1 MNLTASLGT
10 WDVAGEVNGVT
21 LTGEGQSD
29 LTLSS
34 PGLDQLNRQLQLV
47 IYSSRSYQT
56 NTGDTGVTPWG
67 KVGVSNTAWNK
78 KKKKKKAANMGH
90 SWAVTRA
97 SLPHNVGISAG
108 PVGQGQREGAFVYL
122 GLVRARGKPELG
134 CVSPSG
140 HCGLPN
146 FRGLCLGA
154 CTLNLPPTE
163 AKGLDLLELPLLQ
176 QQSVIAPPVSPG
188 CVCRF
193 QVSHLPGILFP

>member
-67 KVGVSNTAWNK
+67 KVGVSNTAWDK
-78 KKKKKKAANMGH
+78 KKKGSQHGTQLGSDQGFPATQCGH
-90 SWAVTRA
+90 FSWA
-97 SLPHNVGISAG
+97 SGAG
-108 PVGQGQREGAFVYL
+108 TER
-122 GLVRARGKPELG
+122 
-134 CVSPSG
+134 
-140 HCGLPN
+140 
-146 FRGLCLGA
+146 RGLCLSGA
-154 CTLNLPPTE
+154 GAGQRET
-163 AKGLDLLELPLLQ
+163 
-176 QQSVIAPPVSPG
+176 
-188 CVCRF
+188 
-193 QVSHLPGILFP
+193 